1 MCYNGRNV
9 VFPSDGAIPCGP
21 KEKFGVCVQALP
33 CEMVT
38 LKGDLLYN
46 QQCLW
51 GSLQIVVSPIVS
63 PQMSLMVSYVFL
75 SLFSKK
81 NSLFWPCSVTP
92 FGKGPHAGCCDYP
105 CHPMASFCWQRTPFS
120 VWTLTVMTQ
129 FRNNL
134 YSWMLIFEFHI
145 TFLCQEIFF
154 CSWFFFSPV
163 MKICSD
169 HRKLQLGKTCRFG
182 PRAVI
187 GAYPNSCW
195 NPTHCCVSSGIVPLL
210 ACACFLLN
218 ERGPWAFSQSPESPV
233 YNRCLLNGVQMN
245 GVAIIPLAAWRCLH
259 ETFWKWLSLS

>member
-1 MCYNGRNV
+1 MLCHSFRERSTCWMLWLSVSSNGFILLAEDPLLGLNTNGHD
-9 VFPSDGAIPCGP
+9 S
-21 KEKFGVCVQALP
+21 VQ
-33 CEMVT
+33 E
-38 LKGDLLYN
+38 
-46 QQCLW
+46 Q
-51 GSLQIVVSPIVS
+51 
-63 PQMSLMVSYVFL
+63 
-75 SLFSKK
+75 SLFMDVDIWISYHIPV
-81 NSLFWPCSVTP
+81 SGDIFLF
-92 FGKGPHAGCCDYP
+92 
-105 CHPMASFCWQRTPFS
+105 
-120 VWTLTVMTQ
+120 
-129 FRNNL
+129 
-134 YSWMLIFEFHI
+134 LI
-145 TFLCQEIFF
+145 
-154 CSWFFFSPV
+154 FFSPV